1 MADPR
6 FYDNRGP
13 YTLAEVFAKTAV
25 ALPAGAD
32 GSAKIDDLASL
43 SGASATHLSFFT
55 GEGAGTEFLQTAAGF
70 CFVPAKKAKP
80 LEPLSHLVTIPC
92 VSVQHAFAA
101 AANLFYPEAH
111 LDDWSRQRA
120 PVDPSAEIGEHVVLG
135 PGVVVGP
142 HAQIGDGTHIGPNTV
157 IGRGVTVGRGC
168 KIGSNVSISHAY
180 LGDQLLI
187 LPGAQIGQ
195 PGFGFASNAQGHLKI
210 PQLGRVIVQDRVE
223 IGACVT
229 VDRGSLGDTVIGE
242 GTKIDNLVQIAHNV
256 HIGRHCVIVSQAG
269 IAGSTTLG
277 DFVVVGGQ
285 TGVAD
290 HSRIGSGARLAG
302 RTGVFTNQE
311 LEGGCDYGGMPA
323 KPVKDWMREL
333 HAVNALIKKPKR
345 NGHD

>member
-1 MADPR
+1 M
-6 FYDNRGP
+6 
-13 YTLAEVFAKTAV
+13 
-25 ALPAGAD
+25 
-32 GSAKIDDLASL
+32 SAA
-43 SGASATHLSFFT
+43 
-55 GEGAGTEFLQTAAGF
+55 
-70 CFVPAKKAKP
+70 
-80 LEPLSHLVTIPC
+80 
-92 VSVQHAFAA
+92 
-101 AANLFYPEAH
+101 
-111 LDDWSRQRA
+111 
-120 PVDPSAEIGEHVVLG
+120 
-135 PGVVVGP
+135 
-142 HAQIGDGTHIGPNTV
+142 
-157 IGRGVTVGRGC
+157 
-168 KIGSNVSISHAY
+168 
-180 LGDQLLI
+180 
-187 LPGAQIGQ
+187 
-195 PGFGFASNAQGHLKI
+195 
-210 PQLGRVIVQDRVE
+210 
-223 IGACVT
+223 
-229 VDRGSLGDTVIGE
+229 LGDTVIGE